1 MFDLIYII
9 IRWSLSILGIYL
21 SLISIAGGCS
31 NICHQDWLH
40 FCKLER
46 CMWLIGLTVHSFDIN
61 YPNLIKYLQLIVL
74 ASQLMH
80 FILTSHYGSSCVWMF
95 FLSCFLWKFGRMG
108 LSGQKKRQLVLQKGY
123 LPYPRSYVSLILYA
137 WVGSYMN
144 SSVSSPYVEVLS
156 YRSTLLL
163 HFSHRSYPFSCLGGR
178 GSGFL
183 SFISSF
189 SNNYNIYLPI
199 STFQNLTDCWHYTFI
214 ECPIFRE

>member
-1 MFDLIYII
+1 MRLSS
-9 IRWSLSILGIYL
+9 WTSLRRDDKEHYPYL
-21 SLISIAGGCS
+21 SL
-31 NICHQDWLH
+31 W
-40 FCKLER
+40 
-46 CMWLIGLTVHSFDIN
+46 
-61 YPNLIKYLQLIVL
+61 VL
-74 ASQLMH
+74 L
-80 FILTSHYGSSCVWMF
+80 
-95 FLSCFLWKFGRMG
+95 RMDV
-108 LSGQKKRQLVLQKGY
+108 LLVL
-123 LPYPRSYVSLILYA
+123 LPLEVWKDGIIWAEKKTASPTKRLFTLSTFIRESYPYA

-189 SNNYNIYLPI
+189 SNNYTIYLPI
-199 STFQNLTDCWHYTFI
+199 STFQNLTDCLHYTYI